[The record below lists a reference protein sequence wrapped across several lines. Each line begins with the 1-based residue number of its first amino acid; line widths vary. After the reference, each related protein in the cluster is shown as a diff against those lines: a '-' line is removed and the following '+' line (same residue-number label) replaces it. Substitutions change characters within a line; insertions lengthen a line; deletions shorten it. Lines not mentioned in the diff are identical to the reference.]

1 MRPAQA
7 GSFGLFRKVVL
18 EMRKKIAGWLVLFGM
33 ALVFAG
39 TTGYAKENTENAR
52 SQEVICEGVYAE
64 DIDLSG
70 MTVEEAEDAINE
82 YVESFAASEITLVAG
97 ENHTVTVTA
106 ADLGLSWANP
116 EILTEAAGFGK
127 KGNVVKRYME
137 MTDLSHENVVYDI
150 AISFDRRKIRTLIAA
165 QSEFVDTEAVNPIL
179 TREEG
184 EFVVIPGV
192 KGAQLDVYA
201 SVDVVYQYLMEEWNR
216 KDASMELTVA
226 VVEPEYKDEDFA
238 KVQDVLVSCT
248 TSFSTSDSARSA
260 NVRNACNKV
269 NGTILYPGEEFS
281 TLATIAP
288 FTTQNGY
295 YAAGSYAGGKVV
307 DSVGGGICQVS
318 STLYNAVLYADLEVT
333 DRSNHAMV
341 VSYVKVGMDATVSED
356 SGIDFKFRNNT
367 DYPIYIEGYT
377 TPNKRITIT
386 IYGAD
391 VREEGYEVSYISNIT
406 STTPPGP
413 ELVYADAG
421 QPVGYI
427 NVQPAHTGYVADVY
441 KVVTE
446 NGVEV
451 SREQI
456 THSVYKMTPRSV
468 TVGVATSDPTTYAVL
483 QAAIATG
490 SVDYVRAVVNQ
501 LATGTYG
508 GPYPDTTV
516 PTDPSVETGA
526 PAGTV
531 PEAAPVVPDTTVPP
545 ATVPDGT
552 QSTVITPPP
561 TAEVQP
567 TAPEGASAGV

>member
-1 MRPAQA
+1 
-7 GSFGLFRKVVL
+7 
-18 EMRKKIAGWLVLFGM
+18 
-33 ALVFAG
+33 
-39 TTGYAKENTENAR
+39 
-52 SQEVICEGVYAE
+52 
-64 DIDLSG
+64 
-70 MTVEEAEDAINE
+70 MT
-82 YVESFAASEITLVAG
+82 
-97 ENHTVTVTA
+97 
-106 ADLGLSWANP
+106 
-116 EILTEAAGFGK
+116 
-127 KGNVVKRYME
+127 
-137 MTDLSHENVVYDI
+137 
-150 AISFDRRKIRTLIAA
+150 
-165 QSEFVDTEAVNPIL
+165 
-179 TREEG
+179 
-184 EFVVIPGV
+184 PGV
-192 KGAQLDVYA
+192 SGAQLDVSA
-201 SVDVVYQYLMEEWNR
+201 SVNMVYQYLMEEWNR
-216 KDASMELTVA
+216 SDASMELFVA
-226 VVEPEYKDEDFA
+226 VVEPEYQDEDFA
-238 KVQDVLVSCT
+238 KVQDVLASCT

-260 NVRNACNKV
+260 NVRNACYKV
-269 NGTILYPGEEFS
+269 NGTVLYPGEEFS

-377 TPNKRITIT
+377 TPNKHITIV

-391 VREEGYEVSYISNIT
+391 ERPEGREVSYISDIT

-413 ELVYADAG
+413 EIIYADAG
-421 QPVGYI
+421 QPVGFI
-427 NVQPAHTGYVADVY
+427 DVQPAHTGYVADVY

-456 THSVYKMTPRSV
+456 THSVYRMTSRSA
-468 TVGVATSDPTTYAVL
+468 TVGVATSDPTTYAVI

-490 SVDYVRAVVNQ
+490 SVDYVKSVVNQ

-508 GPYPDTTV
+508 GPYPDTTT

-526 PAGTV
+526 PATTV
-531 PEAAPVVPDTTVPP
+531 PETTTPEANVQE
-545 ATVPDGT
+545 GT

-561 TAEVQP
+561 TVEVQP
-567 TAPEGASAGV
+567 TAPEEASAGM